1 MEAVEAVEAKLRSV
15 GSSESLGFLGLDALE
30 GSAGADAVED
40 EVGVVIAF
48 VTFGVEAEAAEAGI
62 KLVLDSLSLGVT
74 SAKPLILRF
83 SAVFKSEANWC

>member
-1 MEAVEAVEAKLRSV
+1 M
-15 GSSESLGFLGLDALE
+15 
-30 GSAGADAVED
+30 
-40 EVGVVIAF
+40 IAF
-48 VTFGVEAEAAEAGI
+48 VTFAVEAAEAGT